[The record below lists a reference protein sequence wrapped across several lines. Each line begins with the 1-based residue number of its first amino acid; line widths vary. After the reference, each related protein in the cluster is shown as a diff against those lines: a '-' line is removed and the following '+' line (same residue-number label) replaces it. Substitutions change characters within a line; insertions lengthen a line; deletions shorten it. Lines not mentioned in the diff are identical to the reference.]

1 MGAARG
7 LVDQIEVALQIQ
19 CRGLITQGRGWFG
32 NLGCSRLKPGGHM
45 DSYHGIARSLSSM
58 GRAGVQT
65 KCRVMHST
73 PVGYLAW
80 TSESVDNAWE
90 SFWQANCAVR
100 YRSNSS
106 FSAITDLRMGRVQ
119 KMRQIL
125 AGRLIHKVCS
135 GRHANLARLL
145 FVRVYKTSPCAPL
158 LFPLR

>member
-1 MGAARG
+1 MCGP
-7 LVDQIEVALQIQ
+7 LTTS
-19 CRGLITQGRGWFG
+19 CRAPRSSKNHSWRGRGSC
-32 NLGCSRLKPGGHM
+32 CSRCPH
-45 DSYHGIARSLSSM
+45 SLL
-58 GRAGVQT
+58 
-65 KCRVMHST
+65 HST
-73 PVGYLAW
+73 PFGHLAW
-80 TSESVDNAWE
+80 TSGSKYNSWA

-106 FSAITDLRMGRVQ
+106 SSAITDLRMGRVQ